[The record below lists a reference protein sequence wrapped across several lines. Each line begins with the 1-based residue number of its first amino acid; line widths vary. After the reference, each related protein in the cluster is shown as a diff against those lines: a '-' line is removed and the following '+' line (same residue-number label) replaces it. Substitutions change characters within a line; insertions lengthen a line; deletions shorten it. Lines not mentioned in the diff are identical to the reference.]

1 MRNDWKCPLLDS
13 VLTPVGQTG
22 SGMSAIINYIF
33 VSKSSFRLW
42 IKPVSRSCWKFCA
55 MFFDFLMGS
64 LYETVNSGIPS
75 SSLPPSLP
83 SFSCC
88 FMHCEAAIFI
98 IMNIICINHQDKWL
112 LGDLNASFRE
122 TWLPCHSYKLQAGQ
136 CFTWGLLPPLP
147 AACTHSCWRV
157 SRVGH
162 TADISHMPNCINV
175 RKQIKFYLF

>member
-122 TWLPCHSYKLQAGQ
+122 TWLHVTVINYRQASASPEA
-136 CFTWGLLPPLP
+136 FSPLLLL
-147 AACTHSCWRV
+147 HV
-157 SRVGH
+157 H
-162 TADISHMPNCINV
+162 TAVGVFHVLDT
-175 RKQIKFYLF
+175 RLT

>member
-1 MRNDWKCPLLDS
+1 MGNLKKKVYSSSIHSYSMRNDWKCPLLDS

-75 SSLPPSLP
+75 SSLPPSLL
-83 SFSCC
+83 S
-88 FMHCEAAIFI
+88 
-98 IMNIICINHQDKWL
+98 
-112 LGDLNASFRE
+112 
-122 TWLPCHSYKLQAGQ
+122 
-136 CFTWGLLPPLP
+136 P
-147 AACTHSCWRV
+147 AALCTVRQQYLLLWISFVLIIRINDCLAIWMPHLEKLGSHVTVINYRQASASPEAFSPLLLLHV
-157 SRVGH
+157 H
-162 TADISHMPNCINV
+162 TAVGVFHVLDT
-175 RKQIKFYLF
+175 RLT